1 MGGYVLSKE
10 LINRILEEIGLESIA
25 NCDIEE
31 VIDEDIYCEMKRI
44 GE

>member
-1 MGGYVLSKE
+1 MGGSDLSKE

-31 VIDEDIYCEMKRI
+31 NIDYEDDSLKNQ
-44 GE
+44 